1 MASNRANWL
10 GVDWLAANDPT
21 YVKPAM
27 KAAQTRKVAFSRE
40 AIEAMSGSAVR
51 KVGGRYVQ
59 CSPLAFVG
67 GTGEGDSERTV
78 AVTPGQ
84 VIRGWTEQPIR
95 RRGKR
100 GGRNH

>member
-1 MASNRANWL
+1 MTAKE
-10 GVDWLAANDPT
+10 WLALNDPN
-21 YVKPAM
+21 YIKPAV

-51 KVGGRYVQ
+51 KIGGKYVQ

-67 GTGEGDSERTV
+67 SGEESERTV

-84 VIRGWTEQPIR
+84 VVRGWTEQPIR

-100 GGRNH
+100 GGKKH